1 MTHEDDD
8 GVTLI
13 ELTVSMMIMS
23 VMMTMFTTAALQM
36 YRAANKSESVAA
48 AQTDLNVVFLR
59 LDKIVRYASWIS
71 DPQQTGDRHDIRML
85 TITSSDGQRCHGLK
99 VTGGTAS
106 RLLILAWNPDDLDDR
121 PTAAQYAS
129 DSGSWTTLANN
140 VGAPTGE
147 KPFERVPADSVQNF
161 DRLQLRLEATKGT
174 NESRTKSDTNVR
186 FTALNSS
193 LARSSTDL
201 CPLK

>member
-1 MTHEDDD
+1 MTYEDDD

-13 ELTVSMMIMS
+13 ELTVSLMIMS

-36 YRAANKSESVAA
+36 YRAANKSESMAS
-48 AQTDLNVVFLR
+48 AQADLNVVFLR

-71 DPQQTGDRHDIRML
+71 DPQQTGAKHDIRML
-85 TITSSDGQRCHGLK
+85 TTTSSDGQRCYGLK

-106 RLLILAWNPDDLDDR
+106 RLLIAGWNPDDLNER
-121 PTAAQYAS
+121 PTVGEYAA
-129 DSGSWTTLANN
+129 DTGIWTTLAND
-140 VGAPTGE
+140 VTAPDGE

-161 DRLQLRLEATKGT
+161 DRLQLRLEATKGS

-193 LARSSTDL
+193 LARSTTDL